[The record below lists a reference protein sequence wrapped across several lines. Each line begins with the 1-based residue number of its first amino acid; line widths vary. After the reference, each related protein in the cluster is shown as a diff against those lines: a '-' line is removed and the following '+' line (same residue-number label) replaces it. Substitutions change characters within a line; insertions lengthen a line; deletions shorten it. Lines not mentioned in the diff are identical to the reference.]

1 MASSTARIH
10 HLSAVMPSASA
21 ASSAQAANALWLQ
34 LQQAHAV
41 AASIGLCCEHLPPEA
56 AQAHASPLA
65 ANLLAL
71 LAQAMSDVNRIEQM
85 M

>member
-1 MASSTARIH
+1 MATARIH
-10 HLSAVMPSASA
+10 HLSAAAMPA
-21 ASSAQAANALWLQ
+21 AANSAQATNALWLQ

-71 LAQAMSDVNRIEQM
+71 LAQAMADVSRLEQM

>member
-1 MASSTARIH
+1 MATRH
-10 HLSAVMPSASA
+10 HLSPATPSASG
-21 ASSAQAANALWLQ
+21 AQAANALWFQ
-34 LQQAHAV
+34 LQQAHAG

-71 LAQAMSDVNRIEQM
+71 LAQAMADVNQLERLM
-85 M
+85 

>member
-1 MASSTARIH
+1 MASTARVH
-10 HLSAVMPSASA
+10 HLSAAAMPA
-21 ASSAQAANALWLQ
+21 AAHPAQATNALWLQ

-41 AASIGLCCEHLPPEA
+41 AVSIGLCCEHLPPEA

-71 LAQAMSDVNRIEQM
+71 LAQAMADVNRLEQM

>member
-1 MASSTARIH
+1 MATLH
-10 HLSAVMPSASA
+10 HLSPAAPSASG
-21 ASSAQAANALWLQ
+21 AQAANALWFQ

-71 LAQAMSDVNRIEQM
+71 LAQAMADVNQLERLM
-85 M
+85 

>member
-1 MASSTARIH
+1 MASTARIH
-10 HLSAVMPSASA
+10 HLSAAMPA
-21 ASSAQAANALWLQ
+21 AAHPAQATNALWLQ
-34 LQQAHAV
+34 LQQANAV